1 MNKLEIEYVNIDGLR
16 PYKNNAKIH
25 TKEQIA
31 QIKKSIEEFGI
42 NDPVAIWNDE
52 IVEGHGR
59 LIAAKELGIETVPVV
74 RLDDLSDEQ
83 RRAYG
88 LVHNKLTMNTEFDD
102 VLVDF
107 DLLDIDLDLTFY
119 GFGSEESCDSVTVD
133 AEGKEKTYSIA
144 SMELK
149 AFEHHDYIV
158 FVFDNIFDWE
168 NTLSYFNVEKIDYGY
183 DTSKVGLGRVI
194 DGCKLVEALG
204 D

>member
-31 QIKKSIEEFGI
+31 QIKKSIEEFGF

-83 RRAYG
+83 NA
-88 LVHNKLTMNTEFDD
+88 LANK
-102 VLVDF
+102 
-107 DLLDIDLDLTFY
+107 
-119 GFGSEESCDSVTVD
+119 EESILEF
-133 AEGKEKTYSIA
+133 EG
-144 SMELK
+144 
-149 AFEHHDYIV
+149 
-158 FVFDNIFDWE
+158 
-168 NTLSYFNVEKIDYGY
+168 TLF
-183 DTSKVGLGRVI
+183 
-194 DGCKLVEALG
+194 G